1 MAKFLEF
8 YKKDENDSYVT
19 YDIESDGF
27 HGEVIIDK
35 NDKIF
40 ELEIHSTSKYLNDEE
55 MKESEYDRLNFVL
68 NKRTDNLT
76 VFPDI
81 LSYYS

>member
-27 HGEVIIDK
+27 IGKVLIDK

-40 ELEIHSTSKYLNDEE
+40 ELEIKSTYDFMSDEE
-55 MKESEYDRLNFVL
+55 MKEDEYDRLNFVL
-68 NKRTDNLT
+68 NKRTNNFT
-76 VFPDI
+76 IFPDI

>member
-1 MAKFLEF
+1 MS
-8 YKKDENDSYVT
+8 N
-19 YDIESDGF
+19 
-27 HGEVIIDK
+27 
-35 NDKIF
+35 
-40 ELEIHSTSKYLNDEE
+40 EE

>member
-1 MAKFLEF
+1 MAKFLKF
-8 YKKDENDSYVT
+8 SKRDENESYVT
-19 YDIESDGF
+19 YGIESDGF
-27 HGEVIIDK
+27 NGEVLIDK

-40 ELEIHSTSKYLNDEE
+40 ELKIKSTYDFMSDEE
-55 MKESEYDRLNFVL
+55 RKDKEYDRLNFVL

-76 VFPDI
+76 SFPDL

>member
-8 YKKDENDSYVT
+8 YKRDENESYVT
-19 YDIESDGF
+19 YAIESDGF
-27 HGEVIIDK
+27 HGEVLIDK

-40 ELEIHSTSKYLNDEE
+40 ELEIKSTYDFMSDEE

-76 VFPDI
+76 IFPDI